1 MCCNKKQHEGNIIKR
16 AVHVLSMIKYVHHHA
31 TLTHQPLVMHA
42 EYYSIDIIYQTNIN
56 LCQTKVGCFLDIC

>member
-42 EYYSIDIIYQTNIN
+42 EYYSIDII
-56 LCQTKVGCFLDIC
+56 